1 MTLRELTAQVTGK
14 KKPKALHYSTLLAS
28 GVPVVASSEHDNGSV
43 TAFANGYIVYTEDD
57 YVTVFHVS
65 EITGKNKRVPDDERD
80 NLGQDKKR
88 IADILEDLDWRIG
101 AVMKGNSRITSNR
114 EAYQAE
120 MVQYHYSEIPEEVT
134 HIGAYYD
141 LSTDADELSASVR
154 KVVEEIKKEIR
165 PTQWVV
171 YVGIAVNKMTQD
183 EMASHLKISQQAVG
197 KRYKNALRNVSL
209 AKRKVQKKIDE
220 NNF

>member
-1 MTLRELTAQVTGK
+1 MTLKELTAQVTGK
-14 KKPKALHYSTLLAS
+14 KKPQAMHYSTLLANRI
-28 GVPVVASSEHDNGSV
+28 PVIASSEHDNGSV
-43 TAFANGYIVYTEDD
+43 TAFVNGYIVYTEDN

-65 EITGKNKRVPDDERD
+65 EITGKNKRVSDERA
-80 NLGQDKKR
+80 NHGTDKKR
-88 IADILEDLDWRIG
+88 ISDILEDLDWRIG

-120 MVQYHYSEIPEEVT
+120 LVQYHYSEIPEEVT
-134 HIGAYYD
+134 HTGVFYD
-141 LSTDADELSASVR
+141 RMSDTDELTEHIR
-154 KVVEEIKKEIR
+154 KVVEEVKKEIR

-183 EMASHLKISQQAVG
+183 EMATKLNISQQAVG
-197 KRYKNALRNVSL
+197 KRYKNALRNVSR